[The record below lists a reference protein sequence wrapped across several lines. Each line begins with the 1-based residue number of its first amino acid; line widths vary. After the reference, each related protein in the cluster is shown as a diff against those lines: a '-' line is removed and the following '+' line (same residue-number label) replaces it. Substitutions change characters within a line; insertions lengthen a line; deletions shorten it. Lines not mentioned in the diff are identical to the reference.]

1 MKLNPLKRVSG
12 SAKSKNNGESSSVTQ
27 VLRVRVEEL
36 ENQLKKKDEDLNAKE
51 LQIKNLEEQLA
62 QQRQT
67 ISEISDTLRNKC
79 LQLNK
84 LQDALKNQGELG
96 LLPSPIKE
104 KVSQC
109 LTGLLRDTLNRRK
122 GAKAGVSAEPSS
134 RTYDSSGIPKFYFE
148 SARVWKEQRW
158 ENWVMFCFWSL
169 RQFLTKF
176 DWQLWSW

>member
-1 MKLNPLKRVSG
+1 MKLNPLKQVSG
-12 SAKSKNNGESSSVTQ
+12 SAKSKNNGETSSVPQ
-27 VLRVRVEEL
+27 VRVEEL
-36 ENQLKKKDEDLNAKE
+36 ESQLKKKDEDLNAKE
-51 LQIKNLEEQLA
+51 LQIKHLEEQLA
-62 QQRQT
+62 QQRQA
-67 ISEISDTLRNKC
+67 ISEISDALRNKC

-84 LQDALKNQGELG
+84 LQDVLKNHGELG

-148 SARVWKEQRW
+148 SARVWKEQR
-158 ENWVMFCFWSL
+158 
-169 RQFLTKF
+169 
-176 DWQLWSW
+176 